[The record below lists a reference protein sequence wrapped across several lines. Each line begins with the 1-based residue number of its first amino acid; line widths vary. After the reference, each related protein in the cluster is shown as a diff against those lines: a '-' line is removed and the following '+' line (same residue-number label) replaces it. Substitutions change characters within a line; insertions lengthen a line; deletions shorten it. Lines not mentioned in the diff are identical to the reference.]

1 MIKIIC
7 IGKLKEKYLIDAVN
21 EYAKRISK
29 YTKLQIIE
37 LKDTDISK
45 EKEEILKHIDKE
57 FIITLEIEGN
67 KIDSNNLAKKIDS
80 IFMNNSN
87 ICFIIGGSTGL
98 HDEIKKIS
106 NFSLSFSDLTFP
118 HQLFRV
124 MLLEQIYRSFKIL
137 KNETYHK

>member
-106 NFSLSFSDLTFP
+106 NF
-118 HQLFRV
+118 
-124 MLLEQIYRSFKIL
+124 
-137 KNETYHK
+137 